1 MRKAMT
7 ILLMLALA
15 IPCLAQKPCL
25 VKDEGGETNIRK
37 GPGTKYEIV
46 EKVPDG
52 MFINYVPGTNGWHKV
67 YTTYTSGEEQDFI
80 GYIAASKVV
89 IPKRAGAWKYV
100 AHVKDEGS
108 ETNIRKGPGTK
119 YDIVGKVKDNSY
131 ILYSGE
137 YGDKWYKVYTQT
149 GALRGYIS
157 ANKLEPL
164 ESPAF

>member
-1 MRKAMT
+1 MATLPPARWSFPSA
-7 ILLMLALA
+7 
-15 IPCLAQKPCL
+15 PEHGN
-25 VKDEGGETNIRK
+25 KDEGG
-37 GPGTKYEIV
+37 
-46 EKVPDG
+46 
-52 MFINYVPGTNGWHKV
+52 
-67 YTTYTSGEEQDFI
+67 
-80 GYIAASKVV
+80 
-89 IPKRAGAWKYV
+89 
-100 AHVKDEGS
+100 

-137 YGDKWYKVYTQT
+137 YGDKWYKVYTQA